1 MCLQSETCAVR
12 IPALE
17 LELTE
22 GTLGGRFTT
31 VEGLLTSILEQL
43 SDKNNPFMIG
53 NSADD

>member
-1 MCLQSETCAVR
+1 MR

-53 NSADD
+53 NSVDDVSLLCS

>member
-1 MCLQSETCAVR
+1 MR